1 MDVVEQVFRQVGLEF
16 VAADSTGAFG
26 KRKDRADDSG
36 GANVSG
42 AVLAAPVTTVLA
54 APTVISLGDSVLH
67 QLHIVQAC
75 EKRLRDCD
83 EAEENNVYPE
93 NPNHAEVV
101 GGEPTFT
108 PLRADW
114 EADPRAMARY
124 IFKKTVI
131 KDKRAEAKYKRDRA
145 LAKIRTR
152 THPSLLNDSIFDPLD
167 IEAEWSN
174 LKPPAVVRQKHQT
187 VADMTRPSWMDPADW
202 PGSTMDETGPPAPAP
217 PPASDKVELMQRWL
231 VEHQSE
237 QPPPPPSG
245 PVFPPVPELQRVR
258 GPAATKVVID
268 APKSLL
274 SAWQNAVQEWTC
286 TEGH

>member
-1 MDVVEQVFRQVGLEF
+1 MDVVAQTFRQEDQDYI
-16 VAADSTGAFG
+16 AADSTGAGG
-26 KRKDRADDSG
+26 KRKARDD
-36 GANVSG
+36 AAG

-54 APTVISLGDSVLH
+54 TPTVISLSDSVLH

-101 GGEPTFT
+101 YAQPSSTPT
-108 PLRADW
+108 RADW

-145 LAKIRTR
+145 LAKLRTR
-152 THPSLLNDSIFDPLD
+152 THPNLLKDSIFDPLD
-167 IEAEWSN
+167 VEAEWSN

-202 PGSTMDETGPPAPAP
+202 PDSTMDEPGPPAPAR

-245 PVFPPVPELQRVR
+245 PVFPPVGQLQRVPGQR
-258 GPAATKVVID
+258 TEEDTGEGPGY
-268 APKSLL
+268 
-274 SAWQNAVQEWTC
+274 SAGIEDPDEEHPPFTQW
-286 TEGH
+286 GSDY